1 MAHDE
6 LIKMIRDGLKRI
18 VAKPKKRKEL
28 ITPEMLLRIVE
39 LFSLPPSLT
48 ELRLGCAYAGFLRI
62 VRSTVVMSS
71 SHLMEWSSTSRRARP
86 IIQAR

>member
-1 MAHDE
+1 
-6 LIKMIRDGLKRI
+6 MIRDGLKRK

-28 ITPEMLLRIVE
+28 ITPEILLRIVE

-62 VRSTVVMSS
+62 
-71 SHLMEWSSTSRRARP
+71 
-86 IIQAR
+86 Q